1 MKGNMLHAV
10 TVTGVLTKATRMRNT
25 FSGNARWKLTVNG
38 YDFKTFPDGAKVSTT
53 NFHDLV
59 QTEISLRLND
69 HKRVIDYFVP
79 RTLGVGS
86 IVHLPR
92 HLEQLPIG
100 SKVQFLTGTHA
111 EYVKRHPWQW
121 QWDCGTVSHS
131 PEMLLMQAKRL
142 RVTRIGETE

>member
-25 FSGNARWKLTVNG
+25 FSGNAQWKLTVNG
-38 YDFKTFPDGAKVSTT
+38 YTFKTYPDGAKVSTT
-53 NFHDLV
+53 NFDDLV

-69 HKRVIDYFVP
+69 HMRVIDYFTP

-86 IVHLPR
+86 LVHLAR

-100 SKVQFLTGTHA
+100 SKVQLLTGNHP
-111 EYVKRHPWQW
+111 EYIKRQPW
-121 QWDCGTVSHS
+121 QWDCGAVSLN